1 MVEREILLGCSGG
14 LFLRDAG
21 AICEMAMRYR
31 CRSELVMGDDCYN
44 LRSVLSVLSAQ
55 ASSRKEALLRCDGPD
70 EVQAEKAL
78 TDLLEETPQKS
89 APV

>member
-21 AICEMAMRYR
+21 AICETAMKYR
-31 CRSELVMGDDCYN
+31 CKSELVMGEDSYN

-70 EVQAEKAL
+70 EAQAEIAL
-78 TDLLEETPQKS
+78 KELLEETPNRH
-89 APV
+89 APK